1 MELIYI
7 YIDNYRNKKFQNQKI
22 SFSDRFRVDY
32 NEKSKSLT
40 IEVKKFVNLYPYNI
54 CMMNAI
60 VGKNASGKTSL
71 LDLIGEEIT
80 DRENIESYT
89 IEGDIYK
96 SLSDS
101 LSGTKPVFTK
111 NDKDSY
117 FLLYYV
123 GKDEKGKDYFA
134 FETCDIEK
142 YATIFENSRDKI
154 EEKAKDWFFCY
165 FQLEGEKILYK
176 GNGSGP
182 IGLQDKTTILSF
194 KHNRQRKNF
203 FSTRADSDS
212 GIIERKTINIGENLL
227 ADEIKFLIEQM
238 GIKKRESFKNNTYTL
253 RVDLN
258 KAKMYLDQEDIIE
271 PYNKENLQELSE
283 NQKYLLKFTYGYA
296 CFALNAILR
305 DGRYDE
311 EQKKKCLKCIS
322 EIRKNVNTYEEWK
335 DYYHNVINVLFEKMN
350 YEGVTLES
358 YIKIEE
364 ALETFFEN
372 AEKNK
377 IILRFRRDYFKISL
391 TKESDIST
399 IQDVIRKCLDEA
411 TEKNMIKED
420 SIILDYLDTS
430 IEWLS
435 AGERETLSLYT
446 SISDG
451 ISEKDNSHSYILL
464 LDEMERSMHPEMCRT
479 LVYDLMH
486 FLKQYENK
494 AFQVILSTHSPFI
507 IGDIFNENVV
517 ELDRKGQEIKVRS
530 ADNATFGQNIHVLL
544 KNTFFLEHTFG
555 EFARLRMMN
564 ILSYLSKEEMK
575 WEEIKELNKDEIR
588 SFLEENIARVGEEI
602 LREHMEELFRMN
614 FQSID
619 EQIEFHQEA
628 IRKLQE
634 KKQKENVYNFSK
646 RRTGTNPRDS
656 GDCNRSFNKGFE

>member
-1 MELIYI
+1 MI
-7 YIDNYRNKKFQNQKI
+7 
-22 SFSDRFRVDY
+22 
-32 NEKSKSLT
+32 
-40 IEVKKFVNLYPYNI
+40 
-54 CMMNAI
+54 NA
-60 VGKNASGKTSL
+60 
-71 LDLIGEEIT
+71 
-80 DRENIESYT
+80 
-89 IEGDIYK
+89 
-96 SLSDS
+96 
-101 LSGTKPVFTK
+101 
-111 NDKDSY
+111 
-117 FLLYYV
+117 
-123 GKDEKGKDYFA
+123 
-134 FETCDIEK
+134 
-142 YATIFENSRDKI
+142 
-154 EEKAKDWFFCY
+154 
-165 FQLEGEKILYK
+165 
-176 GNGSGP
+176 
-182 IGLQDKTTILSF
+182 
-194 KHNRQRKNF
+194 
-203 FSTRADSDS
+203 
-212 GIIERKTINIGENLL
+212 
-227 ADEIKFLIEQM
+227 
-238 GIKKRESFKNNTYTL
+238 
-253 RVDLN
+253 
-258 KAKMYLDQEDIIE
+258 
-271 PYNKENLQELSE
+271 
-283 NQKYLLKFTYGYA
+283 
-296 CFALNAILR
+296 
-305 DGRYDE
+305 
-311 EQKKKCLKCIS
+311 
-322 EIRKNVNTYEEWK
+322 
-335 DYYHNVINVLFEKMN
+335 LFEKIN
-350 YEGVTLES
+350 YEGVTLEN

-377 IILRFRRDYFKISL
+377 ITLRFRRDYFKISL

-399 IQDVIRKCLDEA
+399 IQDAIRKCLDEA

-420 SIILDYLDTS
+420 SIMLDYLDTS

-451 ISEKDNSHSYILL
+451 ISEKGNSNSYILL

-479 LVYDLMH
+479 LVYDLMR

-564 ILSYLSKEEMK
+564 ILSYLSKEKMK

-634 KKQKENVYNFSK
+634 KKQKEN
-646 RRTGTNPRDS
+646 D
-656 GDCNRSFNKGFE
+656 